1 MVAVETLFLTALLSA
16 FIGFVALFA
25 FASPQAR
32 GSARTRNALAGIIV
46 AASVVSL
53 GSYALYAFSPHETVR
68 TVYGAGP

>member
-25 FASPQAR
+25 FAGQAR
-32 GSARTRNALAGIIV
+32 GAARMRAALAGIV
-46 AASVVSL
+46 VTASVVAV
-53 GSYALYAFSPHETVR
+53 GSFVLYAFTPHEAVR